1 VDARILQAARHNV
14 ITTGELVALGLSH
27 PDIAYRVA
35 SARLHRRHR
44 GVYAVGRPD
53 LSLDGTFF
61 AAVSACGPE
70 ARLGHRSAL
79 RKWGLHGGGTYR
91 IDVIAPRSI
100 KPKPGIRLHRPLCL
114 DALDTTELDGI
125 PITSVAQTLLDVA
138 APAHRLDIGKLIHN
152 AIVAEL
158 FDMRAMWKVL
168 ARSPHAPGARRLD
181 EALREEV
188 PFTRSDLEVAA
199 LSVFRSFS
207 VPEAEWNAWV
217 SDGEKLVEVDCL
229 WRECAS
235 GTSRS
240 TARPRRSR
248 RRSSPPCMGPGTSNN
263 SK

>member
-152 AIVAEL
+152 AIVAEAVRHARDVEGAGAQSARSRSATPGRGIEGGGSVHPQRPRSGGAL
-158 FDMRAMWKVL
+158 GLSLVLGARGRMERVGLGWREARGGRLPVARVRIWDVQVNGTPAQVAAKVL
-168 ARSPHAPGARRLD
+168 AAMHG
-181 EALREEV
+181 
-188 PFTRSDLEVAA
+188 
-199 LSVFRSFS
+199 
-207 VPEAEWNAWV
+207 
-217 SDGEKLVEVDCL
+217 
-229 WRECAS
+229 
-235 GTSRS
+235 
-240 TARPRRSR
+240 PR
-248 RRSSPPCMGPGTSNN
+248 NFE
-263 SK
+263 